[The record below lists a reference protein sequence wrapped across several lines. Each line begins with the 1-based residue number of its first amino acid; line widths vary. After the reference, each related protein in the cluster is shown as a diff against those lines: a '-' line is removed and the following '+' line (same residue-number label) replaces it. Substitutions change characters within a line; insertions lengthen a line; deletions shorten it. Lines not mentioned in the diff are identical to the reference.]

1 MDALDSNNSSIQ
13 RTIVSRLYYAAFLHA
28 RSWLVLNENYESHSA
43 GDHYFIPQFI
53 MKSESLSFKTRENIK
68 NILISLKNNRH
79 YCDYELNN
87 EFYSYLPDRYKF
99 SLDDLIDFSDYI
111 IRTLK

>member
-43 GDHYFIPQFI
+43 GDHYYIPQFI
-53 MKSESLSFKTRENIK
+53 MKAESLSFKTRENIK
-68 NILISLKNNRH
+68 NM
-79 YCDYELNN
+79 NN
-87 EFYSYLPDRYKF
+87 EFYSYLPNRYKF